1 MGAGSAAITTHPCS
15 AVSRPRVV
23 IPEGVSND
31 MAVYSG
37 PVCRLCRR
45 DGVKLFL
52 KGERCY
58 TSKCAIERRKYAPGQ
73 HGQRQRKLA
82 DYGVQLREKQKLK
95 RIYRVL
101 ERQFRS
107 YFKEAVRRKGVT
119 GEILLQLLELRLDN
133 AVYRLGCAMSRR
145 QARQLVNHGHFLVN
159 GKPVNIPSYQLRVGD
174 TITVAPASRT
184 AGAIQESVASA
195 GGRRTPEWMTFDTGS
210 MSGQVTSVPTRE
222 QIDTQVNEALIVEF
236 YSR

>member
-1 MGAGSAAITTHPCS
+1 
-15 AVSRPRVV
+15 
-23 IPEGVSND
+23 

-58 TSKCAIERRKYAPGQ
+58 TSKCAIERRKYPPGQ

-82 DYGVQLREKQKLK
+82 EYGVQLREKQKLK

-133 AVYRLGCAMSRR
+133 AVFRLGFGLSRR
-145 QARQLVNHGHFLVN
+145 QARQLVNHAHFQVN
-159 GKPVNIPSYQLRVGD
+159 GKKVNIPSYQLRPGD
-174 TITVAPASRT
+174 TVTVAPSSRT
-184 AGAIQESVASA
+184 AGAIVEALAST
-195 GGRRTPEWMTFDTGS
+195 GGRRVPEWLTLDANA
-210 MSGQVTSVPTRE
+210 MSGQVVAVPTRD
-222 QIDTQVNEALIVEF
+222 QIDTMVNEALIVEF

>member
-1 MGAGSAAITTHPCS
+1 
-15 AVSRPRVV
+15 
-23 IPEGVSND
+23 

-58 TSKCAIERRKYAPGQ
+58 TSKCAIERRKYPPGQ

-82 DYGVQLREKQKLK
+82 DYGIQLREKQKLK
-95 RIYRVL
+95 RIYRIL

-119 GEILLQLLELRLDN
+119 GEILLQLLEMRLDN
-133 AVYRLGCAMSRR
+133 AVYRLGMGLSRR
-145 QARQLVNHGHFLVN
+145 QARQLVNHEHFLVN
-159 GKPVNIPSYQLRVGD
+159 GKKVNIPSYQVRPGD
-174 TITVAPASRT
+174 VISVTQTSKT
-184 AGAIQESVASA
+184 AGAIVEALA
-195 GGRRTPEWMTFDTGS
+195 ATGGRRTPEWLTLDINA
-210 MSGQVTSVPTRE
+210 MSGQVLAVPTRE

>member
-1 MGAGSAAITTHPCS
+1 
-15 AVSRPRVV
+15 
-23 IPEGVSND
+23 

-45 DGVKLFL
+45 DGMKLFL

-82 DYGVQLREKQKLK
+82 DYGIQLREKQKLK

-101 ERQFRS
+101 ERQFS
-107 YFKEAVRRKGVT
+107 LYYKEAIRRKGVT
-119 GEILLQLLELRLDN
+119 GEILLQLLEMRLDN
-133 AVYRLGCAMSRR
+133 VVYRLGLGLSRR
-145 QARQLVNHGHFLVN
+145 QARQLVNHGHFTVN
-159 GKPVNIPSYQLRVGD
+159 GRKVNIPSYQVRPGD
-174 TITVAPASRT
+174 QVAVVESSKK
-184 AGAIQESVASA
+184 AGAIVEALA
-195 GGRRTPEWMTFDTGS
+195 HTGGRNVPAWLTLDTAA
-210 MSGQVTSVPTRE
+210 MAGQVAAVPTRE

>member
-1 MGAGSAAITTHPCS
+1 
-15 AVSRPRVV
+15 
-23 IPEGVSND
+23 

-37 PVCRLCRR
+37 PVCRMCRR

-58 TSKCAIERRKYAPGQ
+58 TSKCAIEKRKYPPGQ

-82 DYGVQLREKQKLK
+82 EYGIQLREKQKIK

-101 ERQFRS
+101 ERQFRN

-119 GEILLQLLELRLDN
+119 GEILLQLLETRLDN
-133 AVYRLGCAMSRR
+133 SVYRLGFGLSRR
-145 QARQLVNHGHFLVN
+145 QARQLVNHGHFSVN
-159 GKPVNIPSYQLRVGD
+159 GRKVNIPSYQLRIGD
-174 TITVAPASRT
+174 VVEVVSGSRE
-184 AGAIQESVASA
+184 AGAIVEAVRSTA
-195 GGRRTPEWMTFDTGS
+195 GRRTPAWLSVDTAA
-210 MSGQVTSVPTRE
+210 MSGRVGSIPTRE
-222 QIDTQVNEALIVEF
+222 QIDTQVNEALVVEF

>member
-1 MGAGSAAITTHPCS
+1 
-15 AVSRPRVV
+15 
-23 IPEGVSND
+23 
-31 MAVYSG
+31 MAVYNG

-58 TSKCAIERRKYAPGQ
+58 TSKCAIERRKYPPGQ

-82 DYGVQLREKQKLK
+82 NYGIQLREKQKLK

-101 ERQFRS
+101 ETQFRN

-119 GEILLQLLELRLDN
+119 GEILLQLLETRLDN
-133 AVYRLGCAMSRR
+133 AVFRLGFGLSRR
-145 QARQLVNHGHFLVN
+145 QARQLVNHAHFNVN
-159 GKPVNIPSYQLRVGD
+159 GKKVNIPSYQVRPGD
-174 TITVAPASRT
+174 VISVRETSKT
-184 AGAIQESVASA
+184 AGAITEALGA
-195 GGRRTPEWMTFDTGS
+195 TGGRRVPEWLSLDVAA
-210 MSGQVTSVPTRE
+210 MSGTVTGRPTRE

>member
-1 MGAGSAAITTHPCS
+1 
-15 AVSRPRVV
+15 
-23 IPEGVSND
+23 

-37 PVCRLCRR
+37 PLCRLCRR

-58 TSKCAIERRKYAPGQ
+58 TSKCAIERRKYPPGQ

-82 DYGVQLREKQKLK
+82 EFGVQLREKQKLK

-133 AVYRLGCAMSRR
+133 VVYRLGLGLSRR
-145 QARQLVNHGHFLVN
+145 QARQLVNHAHFRVN
-159 GKPVNIPSYQLRVGD
+159 GKKVNIPSYQVRPGD
-174 TITVAPASRT
+174 VITVAEGSKQT
-184 AGAIQESVASA
+184 GAIVEALA
-195 GGRRTPEWMTFDTGS
+195 TTGGRRTPEWLTLDTGA
-210 MSGQVTSVPTRE
+210 MSGRVLSVPTRE

>member
-1 MGAGSAAITTHPCS
+1 
-15 AVSRPRVV
+15 
-23 IPEGVSND
+23 

-58 TSKCAIERRKYAPGQ
+58 TSKCAIERRKYPPGQ

-82 DYGVQLREKQKLK
+82 EFGIQLREKQKLK

-101 ERQFRS
+101 ERQFRN

-119 GEILLQLLELRLDN
+119 GEILIQLLETRLDN
-133 AVYRLGCAMSRR
+133 VVYRLGLGLSRR
-145 QARQLVNHGHFLVN
+145 QARQLVNHGHFTVN
-159 GKPVNIPSYQLRVGD
+159 GKKVNIPSYQVRPGD
-174 TITVAPASRT
+174 AVAVAEKSKK
-184 AGAIQESVASA
+184 AGAIVEALAHTA
-195 GGRRTPEWMTFDTGS
+195 GRNVPVWLSLDTQA
-210 MSGQVTSVPTRE
+210 MSGTVQAVPTRD

>member
-1 MGAGSAAITTHPCS
+1 
-15 AVSRPRVV
+15 
-23 IPEGVSND
+23 

-58 TSKCAIERRKYAPGQ
+58 TSKCAIERRKYPPGQ

-82 DYGVQLREKQKLK
+82 DYGIQLREKQKLK

-133 AVYRLGCAMSRR
+133 AVYRMGMGLSRR
-145 QARQLVNHGHFLVN
+145 QARQLVNHEHFLVN
-159 GKPVNIPSYQLRVGD
+159 GRKVNVPSYQLRPGD
-174 TITVAPASRT
+174 TIAVTESSKK
-184 AGAIQESVASA
+184 AGAIVEALA
-195 GGRRTPEWMTFDTGS
+195 ATGGRRTPEWLSMDVNA
-210 MSGQVTSVPTRE
+210 MSGQVLAVPTRE

>member
-1 MGAGSAAITTHPCS
+1 
-15 AVSRPRVV
+15 
-23 IPEGVSND
+23 

-119 GEILLQLLELRLDN
+119 GEILLQFLELRLDN
-133 AVYRLGCAMSRR
+133 VVYRLGCGLSRR

-159 GKPVNIPSYQLRVGD
+159 GKKVNIPSYQMRPGD
-174 TITVAPASRT
+174 AISLSPSGKT
-184 AGAIQESVASA
+184 AGAIQEAVASA
-195 GGRRTPEWMTFDTGS
+195 GGRRTPEWLTFDVAS
-210 MSGQVTSVPTRE
+210 ISGQVLSVPTRE

>member
-1 MGAGSAAITTHPCS
+1 
-15 AVSRPRVV
+15 
-23 IPEGVSND
+23 

-82 DYGVQLREKQKLK
+82 DYGIQLREKQKLK

-101 ERQFRS
+101 ERQFRA

-119 GEILLQLLELRLDN
+119 GELLIQLLELRLDN
-133 AVYRLGCAMSRR
+133 VVFRLGFALSRR
-145 QARQLVNHGHFLVN
+145 QARQVVNHGHFLVN
-159 GKPVNIPSYQLRVGD
+159 GKKVNIPSYQVRPGD
-174 TITVAPASRT
+174 VVTVADSSKT
-184 AGAIQESVASA
+184 AGSIVESTNTT
-195 GGRRTPEWMTFDTGS
+195 GGRRVPEWLSLDRGA
-210 MSGQVTSVPTRE
+210 MSGQVTAVPTRE

>member
-1 MGAGSAAITTHPCS
+1 
-15 AVSRPRVV
+15 
-23 IPEGVSND
+23 

-58 TSKCAIERRKYAPGQ
+58 TSKCAIERRKYPPGQ

-82 DYGVQLREKQKLK
+82 DYGIQLREKQKLK

-133 AVYRLGCAMSRR
+133 AVYRLGLGLSRR
-145 QARQLVNHGHFLVN
+145 QARQLVNHAHFLVN
-159 GKPVNIPSYQLRVGD
+159 GKKVNIPSYQLRPGD
-174 TITVAPASRT
+174 TISVRESSKK
-184 AGAIQESVASA
+184 AGAIVEALAST
-195 GGRRTPEWMTFDTGS
+195 GGRRVPEWLSLDVNA
-210 MSGQVTSVPTRE
+210 MSAQVRAVPNRE
-222 QIDTQVNEALIVEF
+222 QIDTQINEALIVEF

>member
-1 MGAGSAAITTHPCS
+1 
-15 AVSRPRVV
+15 
-23 IPEGVSND
+23 
-31 MAVYSG
+31 MAVYNG

-58 TSKCAIERRKYAPGQ
+58 TSKCAIERRKYPPGQ

-82 DYGVQLREKQKLK
+82 NYGVQLREKQKLK

-107 YFKEAVRRKGVT
+107 YFKEAVRQKGVT
-119 GEILLQLLELRLDN
+119 GETLLQLLETRLDN
-133 AVYRLGCAMSRR
+133 AVFRLGFALSRR

-159 GKPVNIPSYQLRVGD
+159 GRRVNIPSYQLRPGD
-174 TITVAPASRT
+174 EVTVRPRST
-184 AGAIQESVASA
+184 EAGAIKEALAST
-195 GGRRTPEWMTFDTGS
+195 GGRRVPEWLTLDLSALKGRLEKR
-210 MSGQVTSVPTRE
+210 PTRE

>member
-1 MGAGSAAITTHPCS
+1 
-15 AVSRPRVV
+15 
-23 IPEGVSND
+23 

-58 TSKCAIERRKYAPGQ
+58 TSKCAIERRKYPPGQ

-119 GEILLQLLELRLDN
+119 GEILLQLLEMRLDN
-133 AVYRLGCAMSRR
+133 VVYRLGFGLSRR
-145 QARQLVNHGHFLVN
+145 QARQLVNHAHFQVN
-159 GKPVNIPSYQLRVGD
+159 GKKVNIPSYQVRPGD
-174 TITVAPASRT
+174 VISVREKSKK
-184 AGAIQESVASA
+184 AGAIVEALQAT
-195 GGRRTPEWMTFDTGS
+195 GGRRVPEWLGIDVDA
-210 MSGQVTSVPTRE
+210 MSGAVRSVPTRE
-222 QIDTQVNEALIVEF
+222 QIDTQINEALIVEF

>member
-1 MGAGSAAITTHPCS
+1 MAA
-15 AVSRPRVV
+15 
-23 IPEGVSND
+23 
-31 MAVYSG
+31 YSG

-58 TSKCAIERRKYAPGQ
+58 TSKCAIEKRKYPPGQ

-82 DYGVQLREKQKLK
+82 EFGIQLREKQKLK

-119 GEILLQLLELRLDN
+119 GEILLQLLEHRLDN
-133 AVYRLGCAMSRR
+133 VVYRLGFGLSRR
-145 QARQLVNHGHFLVN
+145 QARQLVNHAHFQVN
-159 GKPVNIPSYQLRVGD
+159 GKKVNIPSYQVRPGDVISLRESGKK
-174 TITVAPASRT
+174 
-184 AGAIQESVASA
+184 AGAIVESLEAT
-195 GGRRTPEWMTFDTGS
+195 GGRRVPEWLTLDRAA
-210 MSGQVTSVPTRE
+210 MSGQVTAVPIRE
-222 QIDTQVNEALIVEF
+222 
-236 YSR
+236 

>member
-1 MGAGSAAITTHPCS
+1 
-15 AVSRPRVV
+15 
-23 IPEGVSND
+23 

-58 TSKCAIERRKYAPGQ
+58 TSKCAIERRKYPPGQ

-82 DYGVQLREKQKLK
+82 EYGVQLREKQKLK

-133 AVYRLGCAMSRR
+133 AVYRLGFGLSRR
-145 QARQLVNHGHFLVN
+145 QARQLVNHGHFQVN
-159 GKPVNIPSYQLRVGD
+159 GRRVNIPSYQLRPGD
-174 TITVAPASRT
+174 VVSVTEKSKQ
-184 AGAIQESVASA
+184 AGAIQEAIAST
-195 GGRRTPEWMTFDTGS
+195 GGRRTPEWLSVDLAAMNGTVHT
-210 MSGQVTSVPTRE
+210 VPTRE